1 VTPDRARHYLCISLP
16 LLTLLAITYGCATPG
31 EMAERDCNVRHVTW
45 APIASEGEVTLAW
58 RVDPIQVERNCGHV
72 YGCAIVRGRRVDV
85 WLVDGRSAECTL
97 MTLAH
102 EMRHGMGPPGVIVK
116 HD

>member
-1 VTPDRARHYLCISLP
+1 MILRP
-16 LLTLLAITYGCATPG
+16 LLLAALVLYCASLIGCAS
-31 EMAERDCNVRHVTW
+31 MDIAERDCNVRPVRW
-45 APIASEGEVTLAW
+45 AAIATEGEITLAW

-72 YGCAIVRGRRVDV
+72 YGCAMVRGRRVDV
-85 WLVDGRSAECTL
+85 WLMDGRSPECTL

-102 EMRHGMGPPGVIVK
+102 EIRHGMGPPGAIVK